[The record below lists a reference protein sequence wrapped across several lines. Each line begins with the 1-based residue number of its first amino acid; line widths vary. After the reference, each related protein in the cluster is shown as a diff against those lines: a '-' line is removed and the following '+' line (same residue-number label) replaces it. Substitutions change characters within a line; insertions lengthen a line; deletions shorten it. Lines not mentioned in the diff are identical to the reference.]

1 MWNQVICD
9 PRSYERIY
17 AIAYIEAW
25 KSQDFNRVWTRDL
38 TILVRRSNQLSYE
51 DTDIGSWSFVGP
63 KEHVRNECEVF
74 YEIFHILNCGS
85 EMK

>member
-1 MWNQVICD
+1 MLKTIELWSSQLWAQFKQLCL
-9 PRSYERIY
+9 
-17 AIAYIEAW
+17 EAW
-25 KSQDFNRVWTRDL
+25 NSQDFNKVWTRDL

>member
-1 MWNQVICD
+1 MKA
-9 PRSYERIY
+9 IY

-38 TILVRRSNQLSYE
+38 AIPVRLSNQLSYE

-63 KEHVRNECEVF
+63 RERLRNECKVL
-74 YEIFHILNCGS
+74 YEIFHILNCGT